1 MEYEGQDNTKL
12 YKYVWG
18 LDLGSTGVSP
28 DLGQAGGIGGLLAAY
43 DTNGTPGDTG
53 DDLSYIYLYDANGNV
68 GQVIDSAIGDD
79 AATYQYDAYGNLTGA
94 SGPFANSNPFRFS
107 TKYYDGETDNPT
119 TTGADGLSHFG
130 YRYYSPRLGRWLSRD
145 PIGEGGGINV
155 YAYVANDPAG
165 GADAMGLFIGWYSQ
179 CSERVLD
186 TSYGL
191 ESEYAYVNV
200 KLTLP
205 TFKSVEDIFTL
216 IEELTGKSPEVLTTT
231 FPSAWSNIQIKELDI
246 LGKFIPCFCVWTKHE
261 KVETTCCVG
270 WSVFGKSWATHK
282 KPKIKT
288 RSIRGAETTY
298 GFVAPSTNGFGAC
311 DCPNPKSGI
320 SFLPAP
326 RSLGQPIDRPDE
338 IGAP

>member
-1 MEYEGQDNTKL
+1 VR
-12 YKYVWG
+12 KYTWG
-18 LDLGSTGVSP
+18 LDLAGLNGSMNSLE
-28 DLGQAGGIGGLLAAY
+28 DAGGIGGLLATY
-43 DTNGTPGDTG
+43 DADSSK
-53 DDLSYIYLYDANGNV
+53 SYVYLYDANGNV
-68 GQVIDSAIGDD
+68 GQLVDLADGSVD
-79 AATYQYDAYGNLTGA
+79 AAYQYDAYGNLTA
-94 SGPFANSNPFRFS
+94 SSGPFADANPFRFS
-107 TKYYDGETDNPT
+107 TKYYEAETDNPAT
-119 TTGADGLSHFG
+119 TTISDGLSHFG

-186 TSYGL
+186 TWYGL

-326 RSLGQPIDRPDE
+326 RSPGQPIDRPDE